1 MERPLT
7 ILCTPL
13 PAGSSKELEGWR
25 CALEAALKPWLDE
38 RQLAHVRRFGR
49 SPKGLTEAKEAQQD
63 VLRAAVSR
71 LFVRAQLVAY
81 AAQQTTAADSTLAG
95 PLPQLGMDTQGRP
108 LFPGW
113 HAAFSHSGEAAFC
126 ALYPAPADTAVAPH
140 VIPPHALDAESLLSP
155 PPAPNAYAPTE
166 LARREAS
173 LSPQSINREALRRWT
188 IKEALL
194 KASGLGL
201 GMDPAR
207 VPTGRFGQ
215 RAGFWR
221 GPMGIFCWRSLPCPG
236 HWLSVAQQ
244 VSAQT
249 DFLPE
254 FFRPRVLHQNP
265 TTLLRALSALRQR
278 R

>member
-1 MERPLT
+1 MKRPLT

-25 CALEAALKPWLDE
+25 CAFEAVLEPWLDD

-49 SPKGLTEAKEAQQD
+49 SPNGQAKAGETQHD
-63 VLRAAVSR
+63 VLRAALSR
-71 LFVRAQLVAY
+71 LFARAQLVTY
-81 AAQQTTAADSTLAG
+81 TAQQATAVDSTLAG

-126 ALYPAPADTAVAPH
+126 ALCTAPTDTV
-140 VIPPHALDAESLLSP
+140 VPPHALDAESLFSP
-155 PPAPNAYAPTE
+155 PPAPNAFAPAE
-166 LARREAS
+166 LARREAGFS
-173 LSPQSINREALRRWT
+173 QQGINREALRRWT

-207 VPTGRFGQ
+207 VATGILGQ
-215 RAGFWR
+215 RAGIWR
-221 GPMGIFCWRSLPCPG
+221 GPMGVFYWRSLPCPG

-249 DFLPE
+249 DFRPDFL
-254 FFRPRVLHQNP
+254 RPRVLRQNP
-265 TTLLRALSALRQR
+265 TSLLRTISALCPRG
-278 R
+278 

>member
-13 PAGSSKELEGWR
+13 PARSSKELEGWR
-25 CALEAALKPWLDE
+25 CALEAALEPWLDE

-71 LFVRAQLVAY
+71 LFVRAQLVTY

-126 ALYPAPADTAVAPH
+126 ALCPGPADAELASH
-140 VIPPHALDAESLLSP
+140 AMLPHALDAESLLSP
-155 PPAPNAYAPTE
+155 PPAPNAFAPSE
-166 LARREAS
+166 LPRRETGFS
-173 LSPQSINREALRRWT
+173 QQSINREALRRWT

-207 VPTGRFGQ
+207 VPTGGFGQ
-215 RAGFWR
+215 RAGIWH
-221 GPMGIFCWRSLPCPG
+221 GPMGVFYWRSLPSPG

-244 VSAQT
+244 VSAKTAFQ
-249 DFLPE
+249 PE
-254 FFRPRVLHQNP
+254 FFRPLVLRQSP
-265 TTLLRALSALRQR
+265 TTLLRALSALRPR
-278 R
+278 V